1 MSRTALPTVFDPVQK
16 TLHWTIAFCI
26 LALLFLGWMMT
37 GDPALSEATRRSFYG
52 LHKSLGLTVLLLAVL
67 RIAWRVTHRV
77 PALPGGLR
85 PWEIWL
91 AGAVWQLFYVLLV
104 LQPLVGWMLY
114 SLSPHKSLFFGLFPI
129 PDLFSMPQVADV
141 AGWREVLE
149 GLHGFFGAAFAA
161 LIVLHVGAAL
171 KHHFVLRDAVLLR
184 MAPAFLAPVLR
195 LLRGER

>member
-1 MSRTALPTVFDPVQK
+1 M
-16 TLHWTIAFCI
+16 
-26 LALLFLGWMMT
+26 
-37 GDPALSEATRRSFYG
+37 
-52 LHKSLGLTVLLLAVL
+52 TVLLLTLL

-91 AGAVWQLFYVLLV
+91 AGAVWRLFYVLLV

-114 SLSPHKSLFFGLFPI
+114 SLSQHKSLFFGLFPI
-129 PDLFSMPQVADV
+129 PDLFFMPQVADA
-141 AGWREVLE
+141 AGWKDILE
-149 GLHGFFGAAFAA
+149 GVHGFFAAAFAA

-184 MAPAFLAPVLR
+184 MAPNFLAPVLR

>member
-1 MSRTALPTVFDPVQK
+1 
-16 TLHWTIAFCI
+16 
-26 LALLFLGWMMT
+26 
-37 GDPALSEATRRSFYG
+37 
-52 LHKSLGLTVLLLAVL
+52 
-67 RIAWRVTHRV
+67 
-77 PALPGGLR
+77 
-85 PWEIWL
+85 
-91 AGAVWQLFYVLLV
+91 
-104 LQPLVGWMLY
+104 MLY